1 VQACG
6 CWHGGWPTQPSRK
19 AAKLVGSRGRGVAT
33 HRAGWAVTAQGGGG
47 RVCRQREALRGPGL
61 RAMRGG
67 GTWLAW
73 SNLVAME
80 GVEQKGNG
88 TEGARRFFWWLNAK
102 VLDLQ
107 CIYATFIGCCSALRG
122 CKYEGVNTTS
132 PRELQRRSRR
142 AHVTAAMKHQ
152 SDWPHTSCSLPR
164 TREDTSRRMTY
175 LNGV

>member
-1 VQACG
+1 MRLRAASVCG
-6 CWHGGWPTQPSRK
+6 MVDRHC
-19 AAKLVGSRGRGVAT
+19 AGRRRREAGARARWEAEIMEVAT
-33 HRAGWAVTAQGGGG
+33 RGPRQR
-47 RVCRQREALRGPGL
+47 RVCSRGPGL

-88 TEGARRFFWWLNAK
+88 TEVARRFFWWLNAK

-142 AHVTAAMKHQ
+142 AHVTAAMLLAFLTGW
-152 SDWPHTSCSLPR
+152 SR
-164 TREDTSRRMTY
+164 TPAVLCRAPVRTPVEE
-175 LNGV
+175 